1 MSNLKEL
8 RFICTRCGNC
18 CSDKNTIVN
27 TTYFDILRIKNG
39 LNLNLEEILEV
50 IGFYIYDKGIHNEKH
65 KMVVSP
71 IETERGLAFIGL
83 LKKESG
89 LCYFYDEKNK
99 SCKIYNLRPTFCR
112 TFPFSFNLILNKSN
126 KTSAKIKMFY
136 TEKGKEYC
144 PGIGNDAP
152 LINEE
157 KWLELGKQTIEE
169 LNNNEILIEKWNNTV
184 KLGQI
189 TPTVKNFL
197 LTIFRIKKINQD

>member
-39 LNLNLEEILEV
+39 LNLSLEETLEV
-50 IGFYIYDKGIHNEKH
+50 IGFYLYDKGITNEKH

-83 LKKESG
+83 LKKGSG
-89 LCYFYDEKNK
+89 ICYFYDDKIK
-99 SCKIYNLRPTFCR
+99 SCKIYNLRPVFCR

-126 KTSAKIKMFY
+126 KTSAKIMMFY

-144 PGIGNDAP
+144 PGIGIDSP
-152 LINEE
+152 LINENE
-157 KWLELGKQTIEE
+157 WLELGKQTIEE
-169 LNNNEILIEKWNNTV
+169 LNNNEILIKKWNNTV

-189 TPTVKNFL
+189 TATVKNFL
-197 LTIFRIKKINQD
+197 LTIFNIKKIG